1 MVRHSGKENATD
13 SQTEHKKRNLRPLK
27 TLFPYLSHNKFLVF
41 SAFISLIIAAL
52 VMLALPVAIRRML
65 DHGFI
70 REDGTLIN
78 SYFAVLFI
86 LAAILAI
93 ASAARYYS
101 VITLGERIVAHLRRD
116 VFAHIAMLSA
126 SFFDR
131 SHSGEL
137 VSRLSSDTTQLKS
150 AVGATA
156 SVALR
161 NLIMA
166 VGAVIMMVVTSFKLS
181 ILVLITIPIVVLPLI
196 VFGRKVRARTRL
208 AQDKLAEANTLAS
221 EQISAIRTVQAFT
234 AERFITNR
242 FGFLIDK
249 AYEAARRSVVARAFL
264 TGFAIFLV
272 FGSVVA
278 VLWIGAHDVLSGN
291 LTGGTLGQFVLYAVF
306 AASAFGQLS
315 EVGAELAQA
324 SGAAERLAELLQEKP
339 DITAPR
345 KLVPLPQP
353 PRGSIEFDT
362 VNFSY
367 PTKPD
372 QLILNALSFQVKP
385 TETVAFVGPSGAGKS
400 TLFSLILR
408 FYDPTNGTV
417 KIDDIDIRH
426 AAPQDVRE
434 HIAYVAQDTAI
445 FDGTLRD
452 NIAFGRP
459 DASEEAIIAAAKAAH
474 AYDFIMALP
483 HGLDEKVGER
493 GLMLSGG
500 QKQRIAIARAILRDC
515 PILLLDEATSA
526 LDAESEMLV
535 QKALDGLIKQ
545 RTTLVIAHRL
555 ATVLKA
561 DRIMVIDKGKI
572 VEQGTHDELVAK
584 NGLYARLARLQFT
597 TH

>member
-1 MVRHSGKENATD
+1 MTRQSDKENTVR
-13 SQTEHKKRNLRPLK
+13 SKTERKGSNLKPLK
-27 TLFPYLSHNKFLVF
+27 TLFPYLVRNKFLVF
-41 SAFISLIIAAL
+41 SALISLIVAAL

-86 LAAILAI
+86 LAAILAV
-93 ASAARYYS
+93 ASAMRYYS
-101 VITLGERIVAHLRRD
+101 VITLGERIVTHLRQD
-116 VFAHIAMLSA
+116 VFAHIVTLSA
-126 SFFDR
+126 DFFDR

-150 AVGATA
+150 AVGSMA

-166 VGAVIMMVVTSFKLS
+166 IGAILMMVVTSFKLS
-181 ILVLITIPIVVLPLI
+181 ILVLIAIPIVILPLI
-196 VFGRKVRARTRL
+196 IFGRKVRARTRT
-208 AQDKLAEANTLAS
+208 AQDKLANANALAS

-242 FGFLIDK
+242 FSALITL
-249 AYEAARRSVVARAFL
+249 AYEAARQSVVARAFL

-278 VLWIGAHDVLSGN
+278 VLWIGAQDVLSGQ
-291 LTGGTLGQFVLYAVF
+291 LTGGTLSQFVLYAIF
-306 AASAFGQLS
+306 AASSFGQLS

-339 DITAPR
+339 DITAPANPV
-345 KLVPLPQP
+345 LLPSP
-353 PRGSIEFDT
+353 PQGSINFDA
-362 VNFSY
+362 VNFTY
-367 PTKPD
+367 PAKPS
-372 QLILNALSFQVKP
+372 QPVLNNLSFTVKP
-385 TETVAFVGPSGAGKS
+385 SETVAFVGPSGAGKS
-400 TLFSLILR
+400 TIFSLILR
-408 FYDPTNGTV
+408 FYDPTQGTV
-417 KIDDIDIRH
+417 KMDGVDIKNAVPEAVRNRI
-426 AAPQDVRE
+426 AYVPQDV
-434 HIAYVAQDTAI
+434 AI
-445 FDGTLRD
+445 FDGSLRD

-459 DASEEAIIAAAKAAH
+459 DADESAIIEAAKAAH

-483 HGLDEKVGER
+483 NGFNEEVGER
-493 GLMLSGG
+493 GLTLSGG

-535 QKALDGLIKQ
+535 QKALNSLMQ
-545 RTTLVIAHRL
+545 ERTTLVIAHRL
-555 ATVLKA
+555 ATVLQA
-561 DRIMVIDKGKI
+561 DHIMVMDKGTI
-572 VEQGTHDELVAK
+572 VEQGTHEELVAK
-584 NGLYARLARLQFT
+584 DGLYARLARLQFT
-597 TH
+597 M